1 MNLSD
6 IEYFEFMAEDDK
18 YGISLIPYFG
28 YDYYTNYEYNMIK
41 YERQI
46 LFNNMKSILNDKCII
61 KIQNNNTYSYKLYE
75 DGFKYHFDY
84 KVIKLNKYCFKV
96 IKVKKDKQKIYPF
109 LKELYSF
116 YVRKINKEVGKKTI
130 KKIKKFLILK

>member
-6 IEYFEFMAEDDK
+6 IEYFEFMAEDNK

-61 KIQNNNTYSYKLYE
+61 KIQNNNTYSYKLYKN
-75 DGFKYHFDY
+75 GFKYHFDY

-96 IKVKKDKQKIYPF
+96 IKVKKDKQKVYTF

-116 YVRKINKEVGKKTI
+116 YVRKINKKVSKEI